1 MTTLIITLAAQL
13 PSVTTL
19 CDAVVT
25 HDGVEAAN
33 QVSLPLALLPVAD
46 GAEIVAVVPAGLLSW
61 HQVELPRGTLDGG
74 FFQDGHAPRLR
85 AVLDGLLEER
95 LLDEPGLL
103 HLAIA
108 PQAKVQT
115 KTWVAACDRSWL
127 NAWLAALAQAGR
139 PASRIVPEVAP
150 AQGAA
155 GLATVHVVGTNE
167 DPKVMVCS
175 AGGVTQLPLSA
186 AAVSLLTLLDT
197 SVVMAEPGVAALAEQ
212 NFEGRVAL
220 QTSAQRVIAAAGS
233 EWDLAQF
240 DLLNTRQKRIEKRVS
255 KGLLSFL
262 HAPNWRAA
270 RWSLVLLIVANLV
283 GLQAWT
289 WKERS
294 ELAAKRAA
302 IVNTLTSTF
311 PDVRVVVDAPLQ
323 MARAVA
329 DLQRQR
335 GILSALDM
343 EVMLANLNASV
354 PELKA
359 PTAIEFISG
368 ELRLKGLGVASGE
381 LSPIA
386 TKLQLQGYT
395 VQLDGDV
402 VVVKKAAG
410 V

>member
-1 MTTLIITLAAQL
+1 MTTLIITLAAPL

-19 CDAVVT
+19 CDAVLT
-25 HDGVEAAN
+25 HDGVEAAD
-33 QVSLPLALLPVAD
+33 QVRVPLSLLPEAN
-46 GAEIVAVVPAGLLSW
+46 GAEIVAVVPAALLSW

-74 FFQDGHAPRLR
+74 FFQDANAPRLR

-115 KTWVAACDRSWL
+115 KTWVAACDRGWL

-150 AQGAA
+150 ADGAA
-155 GLATVHVVGTNE
+155 GLAAVHVVGTNE
-167 DPKVMVCS
+167 DPKIMVSGASGVM
-175 AGGVTQLPLSA
+175 QMPLSA
-186 AAVSLLTLLDT
+186 ATLSLLTFIDT

-212 NFEGRVAL
+212 NFEGRVVL
-220 QTSAQRVIAAAGS
+220 QSSAQRAMAAARQD
-233 EWDLAQF
+233 WDLAQF
-240 DLLNTRQKRIEKRVS
+240 DLINTRQKRIEKQLA

-262 HAPNWRAA
+262 YAPHWRAA
-270 RWSLVLLIVANLV
+270 RWALVLLIVANVV

-289 WKERS
+289 YKERA
-294 ELAAKRAA
+294 ELSAKRAA
-302 IVNTLTSTF
+302 ITNTLTSTF

-329 DLQRQR
+329 DLQRR
-335 GILSALDM
+335 SGVVTALDM
-343 EVMLANLNASV
+343 EVMLATLNAEA
-354 PELKA
+354 PEMKA

-368 ELRLKGLGVASGE
+368 ELRLKGLGLASGE
-381 LSPIA
+381 LALIA
-386 TKLQLQGYT
+386 TKLQAQGYAA
-395 VQLDGDV
+395 QLDGDV
-402 VVVKKAAG
+402 VVIKKVTG
-410 V
+410 T